1 MVQGAASS
9 SKSGAG
15 GQPSACPRHN
25 HHLTTT
31 RHEINDR
38 TVHDQDRAQG
48 RARTDSADTWS
59 AAPGGHREC
68 RSESSPSRSAPA
80 RHADDTGEH
89 ATPTRPASRRAPS
102 SDLHR
107 GRHDPQPAADV
118 SSSAV
123 LAPGQHHWL
132 DTTAASPLIKVT
144 RQPDRDHLSGRPRVC
159 PAEYPIPAYQSHPR
173 SVRVDRTAGTGRVDH
188 G

>member
-1 MVQGAASS
+1 MVQGAASA
-9 SKSGAG
+9 SKPRAG

-25 HHLTTT
+25 HHLTTPH
-31 RHEINDR
+31 HEINDR

-48 RARTDSADTWS
+48 RARTDSAGTWS

-80 RHADDTGEH
+80 RHADDAGEH
-89 ATPTRPASRRAPS
+89 ATPTRPASRRAPP

-123 LAPGQHHWL
+123 LAPAQHHRL
-132 DTTAASPLIKVT
+132 ATTAASPLGKVT
-144 RQPDRDHLSGRPRVC
+144 GQPDRDHLSGRPRSVL
-159 PAEYPIPAYQSHPR
+159 PSTPSPR
-173 SVRVDRTAGTGRVDH
+173 TSPVLVL
-188 G
+188 